1 MITDVRTRVYSDAEC
16 QHLVTTVTSPSV
28 DLVQDFELIG
38 LQPATTYWAVGV
50 VQDEQ
55 HVEVVSAPYEFT
67 TLAYTINITGTI
79 GYWDRWDRLVWTE
92 TATAPQGVT
101 INQMGIEL
109 SLVPDFSEIAISR
122 TFDPNQTNQI
132 IEPVLEHTLYYVRYW
147 ARTNSV
153 TQYWTDPED
162 NTILTRWAPPVIGV
176 TADNITTNS
185 MRITVTYTGNYPV
198 DYNSLVCVISPQSW
212 SGQSW
217 NVPLERLAPGTP
229 EHITLSGLPSN
240 GTLYVEVVMDYYEDE
255 VYGQGT
261 FTTAQAETHYVF
273 DGTVENYR
281 TETNIYPT
289 SMRSSC
295 TVSLRNEEERVTWKS
310 CGIEF
315 AADEEFTTHVITLT
329 RNNTNRWSNVRTN
342 GFNEH
347 KLYYYRFWGETDEY
361 GLEYSSVGSI
371 WSLWNRPV
379 LDITYVDAGETYA
392 NLTYSYTAKMP
403 IPGASGAQR
412 VENPLRIEV
421 YDENGLV
428 KTVNVATNTTPGEDN
443 EIRITGLSEA
453 TGYEFVLKCGW
464 YDLTVSASDTGST
477 DWAIEISNFSYGWSG
492 KGELN
497 TIADYRSHTDP
508 VSVEIIC
515 QAGASTAWTATVDS
529 SQRTLSSVPA
539 YHDRMFHHDGTYTV
553 VYRLTSPNGAVFD
566 SPAFTVEVPQNDGVR
581 VTDPELDYLDTLR
594 AYADFTIEVPSS
606 VVCGAYEAGIKRYNG
621 TSVDYV
627 EQMEGTG
634 DWATGRR
641 FNEYYEI
648 GGTGLYNRPSSGYVV
663 GGIFRAAGYM
673 EDCFFKRFESSQV
686 SFIVSYAHCYAH
698 TCTSANVDAF
708 NFKYDGDW
716 APGAVIQIDE
726 DYTFPDPESHT
737 WSWDGV
743 NQNMGYT
750 VFNNLTPSG
759 RYYYRIWND
768 SGDFPRIFCYPRQ
781 VVLMTGGLTMD
792 NGELSANGFT
802 GLFGSCWY
810 SVYNQYCGITKDRVQ
825 IHVTGTDGTDIDVP
839 QSAITMKQGLGG
851 EISFSIDTPLT
862 MGAAYRADFTIGTV
876 TCFAQCEVGVIVTA
890 FSNGSVSFATDTPR
904 MGARWSFTSTDPLE
918 IADLTMTYTDENGS
932 HTVSSSDMRID
943 TEDGGYS
950 GTVYFSPQSGSYVG
964 GTQYTAHVTADGVT
978 AGAQGN
984 APSNMITV
992 GVDRPT
998 TVTNIITV
1006 TVHTPS
1012 RIE

>member
-28 DLVQDFELIG
+28 DLIQDFELIG

-55 HVEVVSAPYEFT
+55 HVEVESEPYEFT

-79 GYWDRWDRLVWTE
+79 GLWDRWDRLVWTE

-198 DYNSLVCVISPQSW
+198 DYDSLVCVISPQSW

-261 FTTAQAETHYVF
+261 FTTAQAETHYIF
-273 DGTVENYR
+273 DGTVDNYR
-281 TETNIYPT
+281 TATNIYPT
-289 SMRSSC
+289 SMISSC
-295 TVSLRNEEERVTWKS
+295 TVSLRDEGERVTWKS

-315 AADEEFTTHVITLT
+315 AADEDFTTHVITLT
-329 RNNTNRWSNVRTN
+329 RNNTNRWSNARTN

-347 KLYYYRFWGETDEY
+347 KLYYYRFWGDTEEY

-379 LDITYVDAGETYA
+379 LDIVFVDAGETYA
-392 NLTYSYTAKMP
+392 NLTYSYTGKMP

-412 VENPLRIEV
+412 EENPLRIEV
-421 YDENGLV
+421 YDDNGLV
-428 KTVNVATNTTPGEDN
+428 KTVNVATNTSPGDEN

-453 TGYEFVLKCGW
+453 TDYQFVLKCGW

-477 DWAIEISNFSYGWSG
+477 KWAIEVTDFSYGWSG
-492 KGELN
+492 KGELS
-497 TIADYRSHTDP
+497 TLADYQSHTDP

-515 QAGASTAWTATVDS
+515 QAGASTAWTATVDTT
-529 SQRTLSSVPA
+529 QHTLSSVPA

-566 SPAFTVEVPQNDGVR
+566 SPAFTVEVPQNDGIR
-581 VTDPELDYLDTLR
+581 VNAPQLDYANTLE
-594 AYADFTIEVPSS
+594 AVAGFTIEAPST
-606 VVCGAYEAGIKRYNG
+606 VVCGAYAAGVLRYN
-621 TSVDYV
+621 SSDAVDYTEEMDGV
-627 EQMEGTG
+627 G
-634 DWATGRR
+634 DWTTGRTFR
-641 FNEYYEI
+641 EVYEI
-648 GGTGLYNRPSSGYVV
+648 GGEGLFWRPSSGGNA
-663 GGIFRAAGYM
+663 GGQFEACGYY
-673 EDCFFKRFESSQV
+673 EDCFFKRFEGERTP
-686 SFIVSYAHCYAH
+686 FIVSYVHCYAH
-698 TCTSANVDAF
+698 TCTTAWLTGWIYIYEGQYPQNTVL
-708 NFKYDGDW
+708 
-716 APGAVIQIDE
+716 QIDT
-726 DYTFPDPESHT
+726 DWHFPNPTSQPLNISSGITGE
-737 WSWDGV
+737 V
-743 NQNMGYT
+743 Q
-750 VFNNLTPSG
+750 FNSLTPSG
-759 RYYYRIWND
+759 KYYYRTYNEV
-768 SGDFPRIFCYPRQ
+768 GDFPRVFCYPRT
-781 VVLMTGGLTMD
+781 VTLMTGGLTMD
-792 NGELSANGFT
+792 NGELAANGFT

-810 SVYNQYCGITKDRVQ
+810 AVDNTYCRIRKEMVN
-825 IHVTGTDGTDIDVP
+825 IHITGTDGTDIDVP
-839 QSAITMKQGLGG
+839 QSAITMAEGMGG

-862 MGAAYRADFTIGTV
+862 MGATYRADFTIGTV
-876 TCFAQCEVGVIVTA
+876 TCFAQCEVGVIVTT
-890 FSNGSVSFATDTPR
+890 FSDGSVSFATDTPR
-904 MGARWSFTSTDPLE
+904 MGARWSFTSTDPL
-918 IADLTMTYTDENGS
+918 ILADLTMTYTDENGS
-932 HTVSSSDMRID
+932 HTVSSSDMHID

-1012 RIE
+1012 KVE